1 MKPLFVKTPVGF
13 GIHALVKQVAE
24 YLGRELV
31 VVRNTAT
38 SIPAPNPNTVLFLD
52 ELHTFAPDIIRNTEF
67 TGNARVFATGDFN
80 ALDAEVKERFE
91 VFTGA

>member
-1 MKPLFVKTPVGF
+1 MKPLFLKTPVGF
-13 GIHALVKQVAE
+13 GIHDSANRAAE
-24 YLGRELV
+24 YFGRELV

-52 ELHTFAPDIIRNTEF
+52 ELHTFAPDIIRDAEF
-67 TGNARVFATGDFN
+67 TGNARVFASGDFN
-80 ALDAEVKERFE
+80 ALDAGVKERFE